1 MYKINLRQGKEKSN
15 AFMFLIIFGDFFPPE
30 YESLVTIKM
39 IPLDNFSMKTRFFL
53 VALSFLIAWLLYDY
67 YMILLFL
74 ICTVFFFFHSSIFFI
89 SKKIHFTS
97 AVHDFGLNT

>member
-1 MYKINLRQGKEKSN
+1 
-15 AFMFLIIFGDFFPPE
+15 MFLIIFGDFFPPE

-74 ICTVFFFFHSSIFFI
+74 ICTGFFFFTLQFSLFQ
-89 SKKIHFTS
+89 KKYTS
-97 AVHDFGLNT
+97 LQLFMTLG

>member
-1 MYKINLRQGKEKSN
+1 MRQGKEKSN

-74 ICTVFFFFHSSIFFI
+74 ICTVVFFFTLQFSLFQ
-89 SKKIHFTS
+89 KKYTS
-97 AVHDFGLNT
+97 LQLFMTLG